1 MSAAVKMPP
10 GGGRMRGGVREPHMS
25 REDLKKSLGK
35 DSTVWRLFRLIF
47 KNYKIRFGVVLACIV
62 ISALTTLA
70 SSLFTRTLIDDYIAP
85 MLSQAVPDF
94 SPLAGALLKLAAV
107 LLVGVAASYSYN
119 LIMIFVGQGTML
131 KLRQNLF
138 THMEDLPLSYFDSH
152 SHGDIMSVYTNDVDT
167 LRQVIG
173 NTVPNLFQSLITL
186 VSTFVSMIVLSMPL
200 TLVSILMAVLTVRVT
215 TGLGKISRA
224 HFVERQK
231 ALGAVNGF
239 IEEMVAGQRVVKVY
253 CHEKKAVEDF
263 AALNEHLRSSAYNA
277 NKIGSMVMPING
289 NIGNLGYVLTAVV
302 GALIAIG
309 GVTAWYMSGIGGAT
323 LTLGTLVAF
332 LSLQKNFTRPISSI
346 SNEINSIAMASAG
359 TDRVYSLLDEPQE
372 VDEGKVTLVNTTVA
386 PDGSLVE
393 SPVRTGSWAW
403 KAVGLSGQP
412 STPLHPPGGL
422 RGVPLRLPE
431 SLRSES
437 PVAAEGDLASGLA
450 SPGRSHPRLVR
461 GRGPLAEQVGG
472 AERSEESGLPEPDA
486 DDAGAEGR
494 TAILTPLRGLVSLED
509 VDFSYVEGKQVLF
522 DISLTAYPGQKIA
535 FVGGTGAGKT
545 TITNLINR
553 FYEIQEGT
561 ITYDGFDI
569 RDIDKDSLR
578 RSLGIVLQETKLFSA
593 SVLDNIRYGR
603 LDATDEECKAAARLV
618 YADSF
623 IRRLPQGYDTVLA
636 ADGGNLSQGERQL
649 LAIARAAVAD
659 PPVLILDEATS
670 SIDTRTEKLIQK
682 GMDSL
687 MKGRTTFVIAHRLS
701 TVQNANY
708 IMVMDHG
715 RIIERGRHDELLAQ
729 KGKYYELYTGN
740 QITA

>member
-1 MSAAVKMPP
+1 MSAK
-10 GGGRMRGGVREPHMS
+10 MRGGVREPHMS
-25 REDLKKSLGK
+25 RADLKKSLGK
-35 DSTVWRLFRLIF
+35 DSTVWRLFGFIF
-47 KNYKIRFGVVLACIV
+47 KNYKVRFGVVLVCIV

-85 MLSQAVPDF
+85 MLSQATPDF
-94 SPLAGALLKLAAV
+94 SPLALALVKLAAV
-107 LLVGVAASYSYN
+107 LLLGVAASYSYN

-131 KLRQNLF
+131 KLRQGLF
-138 THMEDLPLSYFDSH
+138 SHMEDLPLSYFDSH

-186 VSTFVSMIVLSMPL
+186 FSTFVSMIVLSLPL
-200 TLVSILMAVLTVRVT
+200 TLVSLCMAALTVWVT
-215 TGLGKISRA
+215 GKLGGMSRNY
-224 HFVERQK
+224 FVERQK
-231 ALGAVNGF
+231 SLGAVNGF
-239 IEEMVAGQRVVKVY
+239 IEEMVSGQRVVKVY

-263 AALNEHLRSSAYNA
+263 SVLNEKLRSSAYNA

-302 GALIAIG
+302 GALIALG
-309 GVTAWYMSGIGGAT
+309 GLTAWYVSGAGGAA

-372 VDEGKVTLVNTTVA
+372 IDNGKVTLVNTNVS
-386 PDGSLVE
+386 PDGNLTVSDT
-393 SPVRTGSWAW
+393 RTGTWAW
-403 KAVGLSGQP
+403 KAEPATADKKL
-412 STPLHPPGGL
+412 
-422 RGVPLRLPE
+422 VPL
-431 SLRSES
+431 
-437 PVAAEGDLASGLA
+437 
-450 SPGRSHPRLVR
+450 
-461 GRGPLAEQVGG
+461 Q
-472 AERSEESGLPEPDA
+472 
-486 DDAGAEGR
+486 
-494 TAILTPLRGLVSLED
+494 GLVSLKD

-522 DISLTAYPGQKIA
+522 DITLTAYPGQKIA

-603 LDATDEECKAAARLV
+603 LDATDEECREAARLV
-618 YADSF
+618 YADPF
-623 IRRLPQGYDTVLA
+623 IRRLPQGYDTILS

-649 LAIARAAVAD
+649 LAIARAAVAN

-687 MKGRTTFVIAHRLS
+687 MRGRTTFVIAHRLS

-715 RIIERGRHDELLAQ
+715 KIIERGRHDELLAL
-729 KGKYYELYTGN
+729 KGKYFELFTGN

>member
-1 MSAAVKMPP
+1 MSASSKMSP

-25 REDLKKSLGK
+25 RADLKKSLGK
-35 DSTVWRLFRLIF
+35 DSTVWRLFGFIF
-47 KNYKIRFGVVLACIV
+47 KNYKIRFAVVLACIV
-62 ISALTTLA
+62 VSALTTLA
-70 SSLFTRTLIDDYIAP
+70 SSLFTRTLIDDYITP
-85 MLSQAVPDF
+85 MLSQSVPDY
-94 SPLAGALLKLAAV
+94 SPLAVALLKLAVV
-107 LLVGVAASYSYN
+107 LLVGIAASYSYN

-131 KLRQNLF
+131 KLRQGLF
-138 THMEDLPLSYFDSH
+138 SHMEDLPLSYFDSH

-186 VSTFVSMIVLSMPL
+186 VSTFISMVVLSLPL
-200 TLVSILMAVLTVRVT
+200 TLVSVLMAVLTVRVT
-215 TGLGKISRA
+215 ARLGSISRKYFA
-224 HFVERQK
+224 DRQRS
-231 ALGAVNGF
+231 LGAVNGF
-239 IEEMVAGQRVVKVY
+239 IEEMVSGQRVVKVY

-263 AALNEHLRSSAYNA
+263 AVLNEQLRSSAYNA

-302 GALIAIG
+302 GALIALG
-309 GVTAWYMSGIGGAT
+309 GVTAWYLSGIGGAT

-372 VDEGKVTLVNTTVA
+372 VDNGNVILVNTSVSPNGYLTVN
-386 PDGSLVE
+386 E
-393 SPVRTGSWAW
+393 SRTGTWAW
-403 KAVGLSGQP
+403 KAKGEEL
-412 STPLHPPGGL
+412 
-422 RGVPLRLPE
+422 VPL
-431 SLRSES
+431 
-437 PVAAEGDLASGLA
+437 
-450 SPGRSHPRLVR
+450 
-461 GRGPLAEQVGG
+461 Q
-472 AERSEESGLPEPDA
+472 
-486 DDAGAEGR
+486 
-494 TAILTPLRGLVSLED
+494 GLVSLKD

-561 ITYDGFDI
+561 ITYDGFNI
-569 RDIDKDSLR
+569 RDIEKDSLR
-578 RSLGIVLQETKLFSA
+578 RSLGIVLQETCLFSA
-593 SVLDNIRYGR
+593 SVIDNIRYGR
-603 LDATDEECKAAARLV
+603 LDATDEECRAAARLV

-708 IMVMDHG
+708 IMVLDHG

>member
-1 MSAAVKMPP
+1 MSASSKMSP

-25 REDLKKSLGK
+25 RADLKKSLGK

-47 KNYKIRFGVVLACIV
+47 KNYKIRFGVVLVCIV

-70 SSLFTRTLIDDYIAP
+70 SSLFTRSLIDDYITP
-85 MLSQAVPDF
+85 MLSQASPDF
-94 SPLAGALLKLAAV
+94 SPLALALIKLAAV
-107 LLVGVAASYSYN
+107 LLLGVAASYSYN

-138 THMEDLPLSYFDSH
+138 AHMEDLPLSYFDSH
-152 SHGDIMSVYTNDVDT
+152 SHGDVMSVYTNDVDT

-186 VSTFVSMIVLSMPL
+186 VSTFVSMLVLSLPL
-200 TLVSILMAVLTVRVT
+200 TLVSICMATLTVWVT
-215 TGLGKISRA
+215 GKLGNISRGY
-224 HFVERQK
+224 FVQRQQ

-239 IEEMVAGQRVVKVY
+239 IEEMVSGQRVVKVY

-263 AALNEHLRSSAYNA
+263 AALNEKLRSSAYNA

-289 NIGNLGYVLTAVV
+289 NIGNLGYVLTAVI
-302 GALIAIG
+302 GALIALG
-309 GVTAWYMSGIGGAT
+309 GLTAWYLSGVGGAA

-359 TDRVYSLLDEPQE
+359 TDRVYSLLDEPKE
-372 VDEGKVTLVNTTVA
+372 VDNGNVTLVNTNVSQ
-386 PDGSLVE
+386 DGNLAVSD
-393 SPVRTGSWAW
+393 SRTGSWAW
-403 KAVGLSGQP
+403 KA
-412 STPLHPPGGL
+412 
-422 RGVPLRLPE
+422 
-431 SLRSES
+431 
-437 PVAAEGDLASGLA
+437 
-450 SPGRSHPRLVR
+450 
-461 GRGPLAEQVGG
+461 
-472 AERSEESGLPEPDA
+472 ESGLPEPTSA
-486 DDAGAEGR
+486 FEE
-494 TAILTPLRGLVSLED
+494 LTPLRGLVSLED

-561 ITYDGFDI
+561 ITYDGFDV
-569 RDIDKDSLR
+569 RDIQKDSLR
-578 RSLGIVLQETKLFSA
+578 RSLGIVLQETCLFSA

-603 LDATDEECKAAARLV
+603 LDATDEECRAAARLV
-618 YADSF
+618 YADPF
-623 IRRLPQGYDTVLA
+623 IRRLPQGYDTILS

-708 IMVMDHG
+708 IMVLDHG
-715 RIIERGRHDELLAQ
+715 KIIERGRHDELLAL

>member
-1 MSAAVKMPP
+1 MSASGKMPQ
-10 GGGRMRGGVREPHMS
+10 GSGRMRGGVREPHMS
-25 REDLKKSLGK
+25 REDMKKSLGK
-35 DSTVWRLFRLIF
+35 GSTVWRLFRFIF
-47 KNYKIRFGVVLACIV
+47 KNYKFRFGVVLVCIV
-62 ISALTTLA
+62 ISALATLA
-70 SSLFTRTLIDDYIAP
+70 SSLFTKTLIDDYITP
-85 MLSQAVPDF
+85 LLSQAVPDF
-94 SPLAGALLKLAAV
+94 SPLVVALVKLAAV
-107 LLVGVAASYSYN
+107 LLVGVAASYSYH

-131 KLRQNLF
+131 KLRQSLF
-138 THMEDLPLSYFDSH
+138 SHMEDLPLSYFDSH

-186 VSTFVSMIVLSMPL
+186 ISTFVSMVVLSMPL
-200 TLVSILMAVLTVRVT
+200 TLVSILMAALTVRVT
-215 TGLGKISRA
+215 TALGKISRA
-224 HFVERQK
+224 YFVERQK

-239 IEEMVAGQRVVKVY
+239 IEEMVSGQRVVKVY

-263 AALNEHLRSSAYNA
+263 SVLNERLRSSAYNA

-309 GVTAWYMSGIGGAT
+309 GLTAWYMSGIGGAT

-393 SPVRTGSWAW
+393 SPVRTGTWAW
-403 KAVGLSGQP
+403 KAK
-412 STPLHPPGGL
+412 
-422 RGVPLRLPE
+422 
-431 SLRSES
+431 
-437 PVAAEGDLASGLA
+437 AGLA
-450 SPGRSHPRLVR
+450 SPDRSHPRLVR

-472 AERSEESGLPEPDA
+472 AERSEESGLARPDA
-486 DDAGAEGR
+486 DDSGAASRLRAYSAAAKRGWTRPCPEGR
-494 TAILTPLRGLVSLED
+494 PAILTPLRGLVSLED

-569 RDIDKDSLR
+569 RRIDKDSLR
-578 RSLGIVLQETKLFSA
+578 RSLGIVLQETRLFSA

-603 LDATDEECKAAARLV
+603 LDATDEECREAARLV

-623 IRRLPQGYDTVLA
+623 IRRLPQGYDTILA

-649 LAIARAAVAD
+649 LAIARAAVAN

-708 IMVMDHG
+708 IMVMDRG

>member
-1 MSAAVKMPP
+1 MSAK
-10 GGGRMRGGVREPHMS
+10 MRGGVREPHMS
-25 REDLKKSLGK
+25 RADLKKSLGK
-35 DSTVWRLFRLIF
+35 DSTVWRLFGFIF
-47 KNYKIRFGVVLACIV
+47 KNYKVRFGVVLVCIV

-85 MLSQAVPDF
+85 MLSQATPDF
-94 SPLAGALLKLAAV
+94 SPLALALVKLAAV

-131 KLRQNLF
+131 KLRQGLF
-138 THMEDLPLSYFDSH
+138 SHMEDLPLSYFDSH

-186 VSTFVSMIVLSMPL
+186 FSTFVSMIVLSLPL
-200 TLVSILMAVLTVRVT
+200 TLVSLCMAALTVWVT
-215 TGLGKISRA
+215 GKLGGMSRNY
-224 HFVERQK
+224 FVERQK
-231 ALGAVNGF
+231 SLGAVNGF
-239 IEEMVAGQRVVKVY
+239 IEEMVSGQRVVKVY

-263 AALNEHLRSSAYNA
+263 SVLNEKLRSSAYNA

-302 GALIAIG
+302 GALIALG
-309 GVTAWYMSGIGGAT
+309 GLTAWYVSGAGGAA

-372 VDEGKVTLVNTTVA
+372 IDNGKVTLVNTNVS
-386 PDGSLVE
+386 PDGNLTVSDT
-393 SPVRTGSWAW
+393 RTGTWAW
-403 KAVGLSGQP
+403 KAEPASADKKL
-412 STPLHPPGGL
+412 
-422 RGVPLRLPE
+422 VPL
-431 SLRSES
+431 
-437 PVAAEGDLASGLA
+437 
-450 SPGRSHPRLVR
+450 
-461 GRGPLAEQVGG
+461 Q
-472 AERSEESGLPEPDA
+472 
-486 DDAGAEGR
+486 
-494 TAILTPLRGLVSLED
+494 GLVSLKD

-522 DISLTAYPGQKIA
+522 DITLTAYPGQKIA

-603 LDATDEECKAAARLV
+603 LDATDEECREAARLV
-618 YADSF
+618 YADPF
-623 IRRLPQGYDTVLA
+623 IRRLPQGYDTVLS

-649 LAIARAAVAD
+649 LAIARAAVAN

-687 MKGRTTFVIAHRLS
+687 MRGRTTFVIAHRLS

-715 RIIERGRHDELLAQ
+715 KIIERGRHDELLAL
-729 KGKYYELYTGN
+729 KGKYFELFTGN

>member
-1 MSAAVKMPP
+1 MSASGKMPQ
-10 GGGRMRGGVREPHMS
+10 GSGRMRGGVREPHMS
-25 REDLKKSLGK
+25 REDMKKSLGK
-35 DSTVWRLFRLIF
+35 GSTVWRLFRFIF
-47 KNYKIRFGVVLACIV
+47 KNYKFRFGVVLVCIV
-62 ISALTTLA
+62 ISALATLA
-70 SSLFTRTLIDDYIAP
+70 SSLFTKTLIDDYITP
-85 MLSQAVPDF
+85 LLSQAVPDF
-94 SPLAGALLKLAAV
+94 SPLVVALVKLAAV
-107 LLVGVAASYSYN
+107 LLVGVAASYSYH

-131 KLRQNLF
+131 KLRQSLF
-138 THMEDLPLSYFDSH
+138 SHMEDLPLSYFDSH
-152 SHGDIMSVYTNDVDT
+152 SHGDIMSVYTDDVDT

-186 VSTFVSMIVLSMPL
+186 ISTFVSMVVLSMPL
-200 TLVSILMAVLTVRVT
+200 TLVSILMAALTVRVT
-215 TGLGKISRA
+215 TALGKISRA
-224 HFVERQK
+224 YFVERQK

-239 IEEMVAGQRVVKVY
+239 IEEMVSGQRVVKVY

-263 AALNEHLRSSAYNA
+263 SVLNERLRSSAYNA

-309 GVTAWYMSGIGGAT
+309 GLTAWYMSGIGGAT

-393 SPVRTGSWAW
+393 SPVRTGTWAW
-403 KAVGLSGQP
+403 KAK
-412 STPLHPPGGL
+412 
-422 RGVPLRLPE
+422 
-431 SLRSES
+431 
-437 PVAAEGDLASGLA
+437 AGLA
-450 SPGRSHPRLVR
+450 SPDRSHPRLVR

-472 AERSEESGLPEPDA
+472 AERSEESGLARPDA
-486 DDAGAEGR
+486 DDSGAASRLRAYSAAAKRGWTRPCPEGR
-494 TAILTPLRGLVSLED
+494 PAILTPLRGLVSLED

-569 RDIDKDSLR
+569 RRIDKDSLR
-578 RSLGIVLQETKLFSA
+578 RSLGIVLQETRLFSA

-603 LDATDEECKAAARLV
+603 LDATDEECREAARLV

-623 IRRLPQGYDTVLA
+623 IRRLPQGYDTILA

-649 LAIARAAVAD
+649 LAIARAAVAN

-708 IMVMDHG
+708 IMVMDRG

>member
-1 MSAAVKMPP
+1 MSSNQTQKMMP
-10 GGGRMRGGVREPHMS
+10 GGRMRGGVREPHMS
-25 REDLKKSLGK
+25 RAELKKSLGK
-35 DSTVWRLFRLIF
+35 GSTVWRLFGFIF
-47 KNYKIRFGVVLACIV
+47 KNYKIRFGVVRVCIV

-70 SSLFTRTLIDDYIAP
+70 STLFTRTLIDNHITP
-85 MLSQAVPDF
+85 LLSQAVPDF
-94 SPLAGALLKLAAV
+94 SPLAVALVKLAAV
-107 LLVGVAASYSYN
+107 LLLGVVASYSYN

-131 KLRQNLF
+131 KLRQGLF
-138 THMEDLPLSYFDSH
+138 SHMEDLPLSYFDSH

-186 VSTFVSMIVLSMPL
+186 ISTFISMVVLSLPL
-200 TLVSILMAVLTVRVT
+200 TLVSVCMAALTVWVT
-215 TGLGKISRA
+215 TSLGKISRA

-239 IEEMVAGQRVVKVY
+239 IEEMVSGQRVVKVY

-263 AALNEHLRSSAYNA
+263 AVLNERLRSSAYNA

-289 NIGNLGYVLTAVV
+289 NIGNLGYVLTAIV
-302 GALIAIG
+302 GALIAIAG
-309 GVTAWYMSGIGGAT
+309 LTAWYVSGIGGAT

-359 TDRVYSLLDEPQE
+359 TDRVYALMDEPQE
-372 VDEGKVTLVNTTVA
+372 VDEGRVTLVNSTVA

-393 SPVRTGSWAW
+393 SPTRTGTWAW
-403 KAVGLSGQP
+403 KSAPASSDVRL
-412 STPLHPPGGL
+412 
-422 RGVPLRLPE
+422 VPLK
-431 SLRSES
+431 
-437 PVAAEGDLASGLA
+437 
-450 SPGRSHPRLVR
+450 
-461 GRGPLAEQVGG
+461 
-472 AERSEESGLPEPDA
+472 
-486 DDAGAEGR
+486 
-494 TAILTPLRGLVSLED
+494 GLVSLTD
-509 VDFSYVEGKQVLF
+509 VDFSYVPGKQVLF
-522 DISLTAYPGQKIA
+522 DITLTAYPGQKIA

-569 RDIDKDSLR
+569 KDIDKDSLR
-578 RSLGIVLQETKLFSA
+578 RSLGIVLQETRLFSA

-603 LDATDEECKAAARLV
+603 LDATDDECRAAAKLV

-623 IRRLPQGYDTVLA
+623 IRRLPQGYDTILS

-649 LAIARAAVAD
+649 LAIARAAVAN

-740 QITA
+740 QI

>member
-1 MSAAVKMPP
+1 
-10 GGGRMRGGVREPHMS
+10 MRGGVREPHMS
-25 REDLKKSLGK
+25 RAELKKSLGK
-35 DSTVWRLFRLIF
+35 GSTVWRLFGFIF
-47 KNYKIRFGVVLACIV
+47 KNYKIRFAVVLACIV
-62 ISALTTLA
+62 VSALTTLA
-70 SSLFTRTLIDDYIAP
+70 SSLFTRTLIDDYITP
-85 MLSQAVPDF
+85 MLSQSVPDY
-94 SPLAGALLKLAAV
+94 SPLAVALLKLAVV

-131 KLRQNLF
+131 KLRQGLF
-138 THMEDLPLSYFDSH
+138 SHMEDLPLSYFDSH

-186 VSTFVSMIVLSMPL
+186 VSTFISMVVLSLPL
-200 TLVSILMAVLTVRVT
+200 TLVSVLMAVLTVRVT
-215 TGLGKISRA
+215 ARLGSISRKYFA
-224 HFVERQK
+224 DRQRS
-231 ALGAVNGF
+231 LGAVNGF
-239 IEEMVAGQRVVKVY
+239 IEEMVSGQRVVKVY

-263 AALNEHLRSSAYNA
+263 AVLNEQLRSSAYNA

-302 GALIAIG
+302 GALIALG
-309 GVTAWYMSGIGGAT
+309 GVTAWYLSGIGGAT

-372 VDEGKVTLVNTTVA
+372 VDNGNVTLVNTSVSHN
-386 PDGSLVE
+386 GSLAV
-393 SPVRTGSWAW
+393 SDTRTGTWAW
-403 KAVGLSGQP
+403 KAKGEEL
-412 STPLHPPGGL
+412 
-422 RGVPLRLPE
+422 VPL
-431 SLRSES
+431 
-437 PVAAEGDLASGLA
+437 
-450 SPGRSHPRLVR
+450 
-461 GRGPLAEQVGG
+461 Q
-472 AERSEESGLPEPDA
+472 
-486 DDAGAEGR
+486 
-494 TAILTPLRGLVSLED
+494 GLVSLKD

-561 ITYDGFDI
+561 ITYDGFNI
-569 RDIDKDSLR
+569 RDIEKDSLR
-578 RSLGIVLQETKLFSA
+578 RSLGIVLQETCLFSA
-593 SVLDNIRYGR
+593 SVIDNIRYGR
-603 LDATDEECKAAARLV
+603 LDATDEECVAAARLV

-623 IRRLPQGYDTVLA
+623 IRRLPQGYNTILS

-708 IMVMDHG
+708 IMVLDHG
-715 RIIERGRHDELLAQ
+715 HIIERGRHDELLAQ

>member
-1 MSAAVKMPP
+1 MSSNQNTQKMNPA
-10 GGGRMRGGVREPHMS
+10 GGRMRGGVREPHMS
-25 REDLKKSLGK
+25 RAELKKSLGK
-35 DSTVWRLFRLIF
+35 GSTVWRLFGFIF
-47 KNYKIRFGVVLACIV
+47 KNYKIRFAVVLACIV
-62 ISALTTLA
+62 VSALTTLA
-70 SSLFTRTLIDDYIAP
+70 SSLFTRTLIDDYITP
-85 MLSQAVPDF
+85 MLSQSVPDY
-94 SPLAGALLKLAAV
+94 SPLAVALLKLAVV

-131 KLRQNLF
+131 KLRQGLF
-138 THMEDLPLSYFDSH
+138 SHMEDLPLSYFDSH

-186 VSTFVSMIVLSMPL
+186 VSTFISMVVLSLPL
-200 TLVSILMAVLTVRVT
+200 TLVSVLMAVLTVRVT
-215 TGLGKISRA
+215 ARLGSISRKYFA
-224 HFVERQK
+224 DRQRS
-231 ALGAVNGF
+231 LGAVNGF
-239 IEEMVAGQRVVKVY
+239 IEEMVSGQRVVKVY

-263 AALNEHLRSSAYNA
+263 AVLNEQLRSSAYNA

-302 GALIAIG
+302 GALIALG
-309 GVTAWYMSGIGGAT
+309 GVTAWYLSGIGGAT

-372 VDEGKVTLVNTTVA
+372 VDNGNVTLVNTSVSHN
-386 PDGSLVE
+386 GSLAV
-393 SPVRTGSWAW
+393 SDTRTGTWAW
-403 KAVGLSGQP
+403 KAKGEEL
-412 STPLHPPGGL
+412 
-422 RGVPLRLPE
+422 VPL
-431 SLRSES
+431 
-437 PVAAEGDLASGLA
+437 
-450 SPGRSHPRLVR
+450 
-461 GRGPLAEQVGG
+461 Q
-472 AERSEESGLPEPDA
+472 
-486 DDAGAEGR
+486 
-494 TAILTPLRGLVSLED
+494 GLVSLKD

-561 ITYDGFDI
+561 ITYDGFNI
-569 RDIDKDSLR
+569 RDIEKDSLR
-578 RSLGIVLQETKLFSA
+578 RSLGIVLQETCLFSA
-593 SVLDNIRYGR
+593 SVIDNIRYGR
-603 LDATDEECKAAARLV
+603 LDATDEECVAAARLV

-623 IRRLPQGYDTVLA
+623 IRRLPQGYNTILS

-708 IMVMDHG
+708 IMVLDHG
-715 RIIERGRHDELLAQ
+715 HIIERGRHDELLAQ

>member
-1 MSAAVKMPP
+1 MSAQQRM
-10 GGGRMRGGVREPHMS
+10 GGRPRGGVREPHMS
-25 REDLKKSLGK
+25 REELKSSLGK
-35 DSTVWRLFRLIF
+35 GSTVWRLFSFIF
-47 KNYKIRFGVVLACIV
+47 KNYKIRIGIVLVCIV
-62 ISALTTLA
+62 VSALATLA
-70 SSLFTRTLIDDYIAP
+70 SSLFTKTLIDDYITP
-85 MLSQAVPDF
+85 MLSMAAPDY
-94 SPLAGALLKLAAV
+94 SPLAVALFKLGAV
-107 LLVGVAASYSYN
+107 LLVGVVASYSYH

-131 KLRQNLF
+131 RLRENLF
-138 THMEDLPLSYFDSH
+138 SHMEDLPLSYFDSN

-173 NTVPNLFQSLITL
+173 STLPNLFQSLITL
-186 VSTFVSMIVLSMPL
+186 ISTFVSMIVLSVPL

-215 TGLGKISRA
+215 TALGKISKGY
-224 HFVERQK
+224 FVERQK
-231 ALGAVNGF
+231 NLGKVNGF
-239 IEEMVAGQRVVKVY
+239 IEEMVSGQRVVKVY

-263 AALNEHLRSSAYNA
+263 TVLNEQLRSSAYNA
-277 NKIGSMVMPING
+277 NKVGSMVMPING

-302 GALIAIG
+302 GATIALG
-309 GVTAWYMSGIGGAT
+309 GFTAWYLCGIGGAT

-359 TDRVYSLLDEPQE
+359 TDRVYGLLDEPKE
-372 VDEGKVTLVNTTVA
+372 VDNGNVTLVNTSV
-386 PDGSLVE
+386 SE
-393 SPVRTGSWAW
+393 SGNIEVSEKRTGSWAW
-403 KAVGLSGQP
+403 SSPYIVPSEPSDSG
-412 STPLHPPGGL
+412 SLRGTPLSPP
-422 RGVPLRLPE
+422 RGCRGVDGYEASERLVPLR
-431 SLRSES
+431 
-437 PVAAEGDLASGLA
+437 G
-450 SPGRSHPRLVR
+450 
-461 GRGPLAEQVGG
+461 Q
-472 AERSEESGLPEPDA
+472 
-486 DDAGAEGR
+486 
-494 TAILTPLRGLVSLED
+494 VSLQD
-509 VDFSYVEGKQVLF
+509 VDFGYVEGKQVLF

-561 ITYDGFDI
+561 ITYDGFDVRTI
-569 RDIDKDSLR
+569 EKDSLR
-578 RSLGIVLQETKLFSA
+578 RSLGMVLQETHLFSA

-603 LDATDEECKAAARLV
+603 LDATDEECKEAARLV

-649 LAIARAAVAD
+649 LAIARAAVAN

-708 IMVMDHG
+708 IMVLDHG
-715 RIIERGRHDELLAQ
+715 RIIERGRHDELLDL

-740 QITA
+740 QITQ

>member
-1 MSAAVKMPP
+1 MSAK
-10 GGGRMRGGVREPHMS
+10 MRGGVREPHMS
-25 REDLKKSLGK
+25 RADLKKSLGK
-35 DSTVWRLFRLIF
+35 DSTVWRLFGFIF
-47 KNYKIRFGVVLACIV
+47 KNYKVRFGVVLVCIV

-85 MLSQAVPDF
+85 MLSQATPDF
-94 SPLAGALLKLAAV
+94 SPLALALVKLAAV
-107 LLVGVAASYSYN
+107 LLLGVAASYSYN

-131 KLRQNLF
+131 KLRQGLF
-138 THMEDLPLSYFDSH
+138 SHMEDLPLSYFDSH

-186 VSTFVSMIVLSMPL
+186 FSTFVSMIVLSLPL
-200 TLVSILMAVLTVRVT
+200 TLVSLCMAALTVWVT
-215 TGLGKISRA
+215 GKLGGMSRKY
-224 HFVERQK
+224 FVERQK
-231 ALGAVNGF
+231 SLGAVNGF
-239 IEEMVAGQRVVKVY
+239 IEEMVSGQRVVKVY
-253 CHEKKAVEDF
+253 CHEKKAIEDF
-263 AALNEHLRSSAYNA
+263 SVLNEKLRSSAYNA

-302 GALIAIG
+302 GALIALG
-309 GVTAWYMSGIGGAT
+309 GLTAWYVSGAGGAA

-372 VDEGKVTLVNTTVA
+372 IDNGKVTLVNTNVS
-386 PDGSLVE
+386 PDGNLTVSDT
-393 SPVRTGSWAW
+393 RTGTWAW
-403 KAVGLSGQP
+403 KAEPASAVEGL
-412 STPLHPPGGL
+412 
-422 RGVPLRLPE
+422 VPL
-431 SLRSES
+431 
-437 PVAAEGDLASGLA
+437 
-450 SPGRSHPRLVR
+450 
-461 GRGPLAEQVGG
+461 Q
-472 AERSEESGLPEPDA
+472 
-486 DDAGAEGR
+486 
-494 TAILTPLRGLVSLED
+494 GLVSLKD

-522 DISLTAYPGQKIA
+522 DITLTAYPGQKIA

-603 LDATDEECKAAARLV
+603 LDATDEECREAARLV
-618 YADSF
+618 YADPF
-623 IRRLPQGYDTVLA
+623 IRRLPQGYDTILS

-649 LAIARAAVAD
+649 LAIARAAVAN

-687 MKGRTTFVIAHRLS
+687 MRGRTTFVIAHRLS

-715 RIIERGRHDELLAQ
+715 KIIERGRHDELLAL
-729 KGKYYELYTGN
+729 KGKYFELFTGN

>member
-1 MSAAVKMPP
+1 MSSNQNTQKMNPA
-10 GGGRMRGGVREPHMS
+10 GGRMRGGVREPHMS
-25 REDLKKSLGK
+25 RAELKKSLGK
-35 DSTVWRLFRLIF
+35 GSTVWRLFGFIF
-47 KNYKIRFGVVLACIV
+47 KNYKIRFAVVLACIV
-62 ISALTTLA
+62 VSALTTLA
-70 SSLFTRTLIDDYIAP
+70 SSLFTRTLIDDYITP
-85 MLSQAVPDF
+85 MLSQSVPDY
-94 SPLAGALLKLAAV
+94 SPLAVALLKLAVV

-131 KLRQNLF
+131 KLRQGLF
-138 THMEDLPLSYFDSH
+138 SHMEDLPLSYFDSH

-186 VSTFVSMIVLSMPL
+186 VSTFISMVVLSLPL
-200 TLVSILMAVLTVRVT
+200 TLVSVLMAVLTVRVT
-215 TGLGKISRA
+215 ARLGSISRKYFA
-224 HFVERQK
+224 DRQRS
-231 ALGAVNGF
+231 LGAVNGF
-239 IEEMVAGQRVVKVY
+239 IEEMVSGQRVVKVY
-253 CHEKKAVEDF
+253 CHEKRAVEDF
-263 AALNEHLRSSAYNA
+263 AVLNEQLRSSAYNA

-302 GALIAIG
+302 GALIALG
-309 GVTAWYMSGIGGAT
+309 GVTAWYLSGIGGAT

-372 VDEGKVTLVNTTVA
+372 VDNGNVTLVNTSVSHN
-386 PDGSLVE
+386 GSLAVSE
-393 SPVRTGSWAW
+393 SRTGTWAW
-403 KAVGLSGQP
+403 KAKGEDL
-412 STPLHPPGGL
+412 
-422 RGVPLRLPE
+422 VPL
-431 SLRSES
+431 
-437 PVAAEGDLASGLA
+437 
-450 SPGRSHPRLVR
+450 
-461 GRGPLAEQVGG
+461 Q
-472 AERSEESGLPEPDA
+472 
-486 DDAGAEGR
+486 
-494 TAILTPLRGLVSLED
+494 GLVSLKD
-509 VDFSYVEGKQVLF
+509 VDFSYIEGKQVLF

-561 ITYDGFDI
+561 ITYDGFNI
-569 RDIDKDSLR
+569 RDIEKDSLR
-578 RSLGIVLQETKLFSA
+578 RSLGIVLQETCLFSA
-593 SVLDNIRYGR
+593 SVIDNIRYGR
-603 LDATDEECKAAARLV
+603 LDATDEECRAAARLV

-623 IRRLPQGYDTVLA
+623 IRRLPQGYNTILS

-708 IMVMDHG
+708 IMVLDHG
-715 RIIERGRHDELLAQ
+715 HIIERGRHDELLAQ